1 MTFQRKNR
9 FSLINL
15 EINLIPHVKW
25 DYIACSYC
33 NHTWIDGIFR
43 FATHYIR
50 LLPFATHYIRLLPL
64 ATHYTLLLPFATHYI
79 RLLPFATHYIY
90 NIGALTVNIEF
101 MWRGLET
108 GERRAFS
115 ESFNPFRAEP
125 HKFYIYCQYTNILF
139 IL

>member
-50 LLPFATHYIRLLPL
+50 LLPFATHYI
-64 ATHYTLLLPFATHYI
+64 
-79 RLLPFATHYIY
+79 Y
-90 NIGALTVNIEF
+90 NIGVLTVNIEF
-101 MWRGLET
+101 MWRSLET
-108 GERRAFS
+108 GGKT
-115 ESFNPFRAEP
+115 SFYPAI
-125 HKFYIYCQYTNILF
+125 KFAKKNVNKF
-139 IL
+139 NNKKKR